1 VGHGVRSA
9 IGPDESPIRGRSVIG
24 PDGMPLSLRD
34 LPPPNTRRWV
44 IRRKAEVV
52 AAVKGG
58 LLTISQACAIYSLTV
73 EEYLSWEA
81 RLDRFGLSGL
91 RTTRA
96 GRYRRSDLQQDLLR
110 H

>member
-1 VGHGVRSA
+1 MGHGGRIA
-9 IGPDESPIRGRSVIG
+9 IEPDDDQRKGHIIG

-44 IRRKAEVV
+44 IRRKAQVV

-58 LLTISQACAIYSLTV
+58 LLTLTQACAIYGLSV

-81 RLDRFGLSGL
+81 RYDRFGLGGL
-91 RTTRA
+91 RSTRA
-96 GRYRRSDLQQDLLR
+96 GRYRRNDLQQAHYR